1 MAQPAYRLEPH
12 ARELFG
18 QALERP
24 EAERAGFLAGACS
37 GDEVMRRQLE
47 SLLRSHAL
55 AADVLLEGP
64 AVGEKSGDRIGP
76 YKLLQQIGEGG
87 FGTVWMAEQ
96 EAPVRRK
103 VALKVLKPGLDT
115 AQVIGRFEA
124 ERQALALMDHP
135 SLAKVFDGGATPTG
149 RPYFVMELV
158 KGVPITSYCDEA
170 GLSPGQRCELFV
182 QVCHAVQHA
191 HQKGVIHRDLK
202 PSNVLVTLHDGT
214 PVPKVIDFGIA
225 KATSGELTQRTVFTE
240 FRQMLGTPEYMAPEQ
255 AELSG
260 LGIDT
265 RADVYSLGVLLY
277 ELLTGTRPF
286 ALKTL
291 LEAGYAEMV
300 RTIKEVDPP
309 KPSTRVS
316 TLGEELNAVARHRK
330 VHPRQLGALMRGDFD
345 WIVMKALE
353 KERGRRYD
361 TATALAEDVVRH
373 LRHEPVLAGPPSRVY
388 RLRKYV
394 RRHRVGV
401 AAGAAIAVALL
412 AGAAAAGWGWLRAED
427 REARAV
433 ASASLAERARAAEA
447 QQREASERSEEK
459 ARSVID
465 LLRQML
471 SSSVPHEPKSKD
483 YTVRQ
488 LLDDFDRDLA
498 QQLDREPEVKATLR
512 LVMASSYLGLG
523 LPAKAA
529 PHLDMAT
536 AFWEQARPDSL
547 QVANCLAMRAQW
559 LHDTGDYREASQT
572 LERARAIVT
581 RMREA
586 RGTLALSDYLA
597 YLSRRQAELYKH
609 LGQLADAE
617 RTAREGI
624 EILRSLPPEE
634 DRELDTSLGELA
646 LILANLGRLREA
658 EQLAH
663 DALAESRARCGDRH
677 SRVAASQRRLAVILR
692 EQGKLGE
699 AEALGRKALEL
710 TRSIVGE
717 EHPRLADM
725 QDSLAATLAA
735 RDKHDEAV
743 VLYREALA
751 LHTRLQ
757 GESAQSSA
765 TTMCNLSTALSDA
778 GHLDEAE
785 ELARRSMVLT
795 SRSWGQ
801 DHPETLTCRNN
812 LAVILARRGKHA
824 EAELMQR
831 EVLAK
836 TMAAM
841 GPEDPS
847 VVGRL
852 FNLARTLLDLE
863 KHGEAEPLTQQAL
876 DLARKLHGDEHPLVA
891 MIECQLGAI
900 LRGLGRLPES
910 EALHRHA
917 LEVRLRL
924 LGDNHPLTRTSRNGL
939 SATLHDRGVAASN
952 HGSYAEAEARLRE
965 AATLGAQARGDADP
979 AVGNTRANLA
989 HVLKAQGKLEEAEP
1003 LFRQALEA
1011 LSHGKADNPIH
1022 TRHRT
1027 FALVDYAV
1035 LLHGLG
1041 RLEEGERH
1049 LRQGVDLERQLL
1061 ARDPASREVA
1071 SRLLNALSWLVA
1083 HLDDLG
1089 QVAECEQV
1097 ARQMLELASKTW
1109 GDDGEQV
1116 ARVLE
1121 RLTTVLRKQGKH
1133 AEAEPNAR
1141 RALELRKKL
1150 HAEDSLE
1157 VATAQIVLA
1166 RILLEQRRAAEAE
1179 PLARAGL
1186 AIRAEKRAGDW
1197 TTHNAQAILGRAL
1210 ALQGR
1215 VAEAEQLLVEACS
1228 KLQPPPNSKHLRD
1241 AIGWLVELYEA
1252 DGRTELAAS
1261 WRARLPK

>member
-1 MAQPAYRLEPH
+1 MAQPAFRLEPH

-37 GDEVMRRQLE
+37 GDEAMRRQLE
-47 SLLRSHAL
+47 SLLRSHAQ

-115 AQVIGRFEA
+115 AQVVGRFEA

-135 SLAKVFDGGATPTG
+135 GIAKVFDGGATPTG

-170 GLSPGQRCELFV
+170 GLSPSQRCELFV

-291 LEAGYAEMV
+291 LEAGYVEMV

-316 TLGEELNAVARHRK
+316 TLGKELNAVAKHRK

-361 TATALAEDVVRH
+361 TATALAEDVLRH
-373 LRHEPVLAGPPSRVY
+373 LRHEPVLAGPPSRIY

-401 AAGAAIAVALL
+401 AAGATIAVALL

-447 QQREASERSEEK
+447 QQREAAERSEAK

-465 LLRQML
+465 LLQQML
-471 SSSVPHEPKSKD
+471 GSSVPHEPRRKD

-498 QQLDREPEVKATLR
+498 QTLDREPEVKATLR

-529 PHLDMAT
+529 PHLDKAT
-536 AFWEQARPDSL
+536 AFWEQARPDSP
-547 QVANCLAMRAQW
+547 QASSCLAMRAQW

-581 RMREA
+581 RMHGA
-586 RGTLALSDYLA
+586 RDTLARSDFLA

-609 LGQLADAE
+609 LGQLEDAE
-617 RTAREGI
+617 QAAREGI
-624 EILRSLPPEE
+624 ELLRSLPPEE
-634 DRELDTSLGELA
+634 DRELDVSLCDLA
-646 LILANLGRLREA
+646 GILGNLGRLPDA
-658 EQLAH
+658 EQLAR

-677 SRVAASQRRLAVILR
+677 TRVAQCQRRLAEILG
-692 EQGKLGE
+692 EQGKLAE
-699 AEALGRKALEL
+699 AEKLGREALEL

-717 EHPRLADM
+717 EHPRLAYM
-725 QDSLAATLAA
+725 QEGLAATLAE
-735 RDKHDEAV
+735 RDQHDEAV
-743 VLYREALA
+743 ALYRAALA
-751 LHTRLQ
+751 LRSRLQ
-757 GESAQSSA
+757 GEDAEQTV
-765 TTMCNLSTALSDA
+765 TTMCNFSTALSNTR
-778 GHLDEAE
+778 HLDEAE
-785 ELARRSMVLT
+785 ELARRALLLT
-795 SRSWGQ
+795 ARTCGQ

-824 EAELMQR
+824 EAEPMQR
-831 EVLAK
+831 EVLAR
-836 TMAAM
+836 TTAA
-841 GPEDPS
+841 
-847 VVGRL
+847 VGAEHPVLAIHL
-852 FNLARTLLDLE
+852 FNLARTLSDLK
-863 KHGEAEPLTQQAL
+863 KHAEAEPLARQAL
-876 DLARKLHGDEHPLVA
+876 DLNRKLYGNEHPHIA
-891 MIECQLGAI
+891 IIECQLGAI
-900 LRGLGRLPES
+900 LRGLGRLPEA
-910 EALHRHA
+910 EAFHRHA
-917 LEVRLRL
+917 LEIRRRLF
-924 LGDNHPLTRTSRNGL
+924 GDDHSLTRTSRDGL
-939 SATLHDRGVAASN
+939 FVTLHDRGVAASN
-952 HGSYAEAEARLRE
+952 QRSHAEAEAQLRE
-965 AATLGAQARGDADP
+965 AAALGAQARGDADP

-1011 LSHGKADNPIH
+1011 LSHSKADNPIH
-1022 TRHRT
+1022 TRHRA

-1041 RLEEGERH
+1041 RLEEGERY
-1049 LRQGVDLERQLL
+1049 LRQGVDLERQVL
-1061 ARDPASREVA
+1061 ARDPASREIA
-1071 SRLLNALSWLVA
+1071 ARLLTALSWLVA

-1097 ARQMLELASKTW
+1097 AREMLELASKTW
-1109 GDDGEQV
+1109 GDDCEQV

-1121 RLTTVLRKQGKH
+1121 QLATLLRKQGNH

-1150 HAEDSLE
+1150 HGEDSLE

-1186 AIRAEKRAGDW
+1186 AIRADKRAGAW
-1197 TTHNAQAILGRAL
+1197 THYNAQAVLGRAL

-1215 VAEAEQLLVEACS
+1215 VAEAEALLVEACS
-1228 KLQPPPNSKHLRD
+1228 KMQPPPNGKHLRD
-1241 AIGWLVELYEA
+1241 AIGWLVELLEA
-1252 DGRTELAAS
+1252 EGRAELVAT